1 MLNYD
6 IWYQIF
12 LYLDLKSIYCIEIA
26 HPFFQNVLERVKYW
40 KIRIRKDFPHCEIGE
55 EDFPHCKIGEER
67 YSMERKVYWNLY
79 TLNHTCNL
87 CRLCVV
93 DNVNDDIPESD
104 WLKYLDWK
112 RWTVF
117 CCIRVD
123 FQFQSCLHLLA
134 ILTLSNIYQIH
145 NTVWLSVT

>member
-1 MLNYD
+1 MNCSKLNDD

-55 EDFPHCKIGEER
+55 ES

-87 CRLCVV
+87 CRLCLV
-93 DNVNDDIPESD
+93 DNVMDDIPESD
-104 WLKYLDWK
+104 WIKYLD
-112 RWTVF
+112 
-117 CCIRVD
+117 
-123 FQFQSCLHLLA
+123 
-134 ILTLSNIYQIH
+134 
-145 NTVWLSVT
+145 

>member
-1 MLNYD
+1 MRFLAFSERRKEKVKMNCSMLNYD

-12 LYLDLKSIYCIEIA
+12 LYLDLKSIYCIESA

-40 KIRIRKDFPHCEIGE
+40 KIRIRKDLPHCEIGE
-55 EDFPHCKIGEER
+55 EDFPHCEIGEER
-67 YSMERKVYWNLY
+67 YSMERKLYWNMY

-104 WLKYLDWK
+104 WLKYLD
-112 RWTVF
+112 
-117 CCIRVD
+117 
-123 FQFQSCLHLLA
+123 
-134 ILTLSNIYQIH
+134 
-145 NTVWLSVT
+145 